1 MCGRNTIRIF
11 KLTIGRSKYISLLLK
26 VNSLRYEYICCNFG
40 LYSCFDF
47 IIERGSCRVV
57 YRSKMFLEKTAADCD
72 GSWGRLVIE
81 YVMKHPNDA
90 LRIAIGIGGMRIVD
104 KELDMMDGYEFMKV
118 INGCSTDND
127 KISKV

>member
-11 KLTIGRSKYISLLLK
+11 ELTIGRSKYISLLLK
-26 VNSLRYEYICCNFG
+26 VNSLRYEYICCYFV
-40 LYSCFDF
+40 LYSCF
-47 IIERGSCRVV
+47 
-57 YRSKMFLEKTAADCD
+57 
-72 GSWGRLVIE
+72 
-81 YVMKHPNDA
+81 VMKHPNDA

>member
-1 MCGRNTIRIF
+1 
-11 KLTIGRSKYISLLLK
+11 
-26 VNSLRYEYICCNFG
+26 
-40 LYSCFDF
+40 
-47 IIERGSCRVV
+47 
-57 YRSKMFLEKTAADCD
+57 
-72 GSWGRLVIE
+72 
-81 YVMKHPNDA
+81 MKHANDA

>member
-1 MCGRNTIRIF
+1 MI
-11 KLTIGRSKYISLLLK
+11 
-26 VNSLRYEYICCNFG
+26 
-40 LYSCFDF
+40 
-47 IIERGSCRVV
+47 
-57 YRSKMFLEKTAADCD
+57 LEC
-72 GSWGRLVIE
+72 
-81 YVMKHPNDA
+81 VMKHPNDA

>member
-1 MCGRNTIRIF
+1 M
-11 KLTIGRSKYISLLLK
+11 
-26 VNSLRYEYICCNFG
+26 
-40 LYSCFDF
+40 
-47 IIERGSCRVV
+47 
-57 YRSKMFLEKTAADCD
+57 LEKAAADCD

-81 YVMKHPNDA
+81 CVMKHPNDA

>member
-1 MCGRNTIRIF
+1 MLPRNTAQQIRE
-11 KLTIGRSKYISLLLK
+11 TIGDPRCDEWITKWIAEIE
-26 VNSLRYEYICCNFG
+26 N
-40 LYSCFDF
+40 DF
-47 IIERGSCRVV
+47 VKHDIEC
-57 YRSKMFLEKTAADCD
+57 
-72 GSWGRLVIE
+72 
-81 YVMKHPNDA
+81 VMEHPNDA

>member
-1 MCGRNTIRIF
+1 MFLVIFGCSTLLNTI
-11 KLTIGRSKYISLLLK
+11 
-26 VNSLRYEYICCNFG
+26 
-40 LYSCFDF
+40 
-47 IIERGSCRVV
+47 IEC
-57 YRSKMFLEKTAADCD
+57 
-72 GSWGRLVIE
+72 
-81 YVMKHPNDA
+81 VMKHPNDA